1 MQHTSWTNAERAI
14 ERLREAQLLDPRRL
28 AELPDEAIEELI
40 RPSGQ
45 YRTKARKLR
54 AFLDLI
60 ARHGSLEALLA
71 LPPESLRERL
81 LATWGIGEETA
92 DAIALYAARRPAVVV
107 DAYTRRLFSRLGL
120 GPSPDDSY
128 GAWQTVPRRRAS
140 GGGARAGA
148 LSRAGRAARETA
160 LPRAAAPLRGVRAG
174 AAMPGRPR
182 RAPTPLRAARVR
194 SHDASRDHRAA
205 QGGEDDRVQRGCA
218 GAGAGGRLRR
228 REQAE
233 HPLRA
238 RARPA
243 RRPVVRDLP
252 PKAQH
257 LRHRRVRRLPRGG
270 RELRRGAGAG
280 RSVPERSGGG
290 RCAHPRRARLRGRR
304 RPSP

>member
-1 MQHTSWTNAERAI
+1 MPVPNIPAALERMHGGERWHWTVESDPFEVAVGAILVQHTSWTNAERAI

-28 AELPDEAIEELI
+28 AELPGEAIEELI

-128 GAWQTVPRRRAS
+128 GAWQRYLGGELPAEAPALARFHALVVLHAKRLCLARRPRCGECELAPRC
-140 GGGARAGA
+140 
-148 LSRAGRAARETA
+148 RAAR
-160 LPRAAAPLRGVRAG
+160 
-174 AAMPGRPR
+174 
-182 RAPTPLRAARVR
+182 
-194 SHDASRDHRAA
+194 
-205 QGGEDDRVQRGCA
+205 GE
-218 GAGAGGRLRR
+218 
-228 REQAE
+228 
-233 HPLRA
+233 P
-238 RARPA
+238 
-243 RRPVVRDLP
+243 LP
-252 PKAQH
+252 P
-257 LRHRRVRRLPRGG
+257 
-270 RELRRGAGAG
+270 
-280 RSVPERSGGG
+280 
-290 RCAHPRRARLRGRR
+290 
-304 RPSP
+304 